1 MQAVVTLQASILAIV
16 VTFVGFV
23 VRLDL
28 QHPFRIQP
36 DHITVVDDIFQVAK
50 RGCTALFR
58 FFAAVIAALGTY
70 DTFYFSQGS
79 PDAFRDSEPP
89 SAPTGL
95 ADRLTNEELR
105 QITSRNCLSHHCC
118 AWP

>member
-1 MQAVVTLQASILAIV
+1 MQAIATLQASILSII

-28 QHPFRIQP
+28 HHPFRIEP
-36 DHITVVDDIFQVAK
+36 EHITVIDYIFQVAK

-79 PDAFRDSEPP
+79 PDTFRDSEPP
-89 SAPTGL
+89 WAPTGL
-95 ADRLTNEELR
+95 ADRLAAEELR
-105 QITSRNCLSHHCC
+105 QLPSRNYFSGLC
-118 AWP
+118 